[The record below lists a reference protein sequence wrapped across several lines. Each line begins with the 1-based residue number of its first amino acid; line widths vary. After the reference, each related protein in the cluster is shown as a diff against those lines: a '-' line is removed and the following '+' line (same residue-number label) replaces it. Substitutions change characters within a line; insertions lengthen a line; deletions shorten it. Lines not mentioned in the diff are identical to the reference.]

1 MHFGI
6 LAAGGTAVLL
16 VVALLLGVLAA
27 GTAGVR
33 IGRRLDVTR
42 SVQVH
47 ASAGRAW
54 EFVRHLPTLHER
66 HGKARD
72 LCHITEW
79 TLRHGDGEHAGSV
92 WRAHGAWDGS
102 DYWADLE
109 IVRVDPGRELAF
121 TLRRDSVGTHRAL
134 RKHLGTLLLE
144 EAGSGATKITWRLRA
159 ELRMPRL
166 LLARLRSRS
175 RLQARLFDQG
185 LRSLKVAID
194 NSERE
199 ATEAGRSADAA
210 PMAAT
215 APSPPARNPPPSSR
229 LPEI

>member
-1 MHFGI
+1 LHFGI

-16 VVALLLGVLAA
+16 AA
-27 GTAGVR
+27 GAAGFLFR
-33 IGRRLDVTR
+33 RRLDVTR

-47 ASAGRAW
+47 VPAGRVW
-54 EFVRHLPTLHER
+54 EFVRHLPALHER

-72 LCHITEW
+72 LCRITEW

-92 WRAHGAWDGS
+92 WRAHGAWDDS

-109 IVRVDPGRELAF
+109 IVKMDPGRQLAF
-121 TLRRDSVGTHRAL
+121 TLRRDSLGTHRAL

-144 EAGSGATKITWRLRA
+144 EAGSGMTKITWRLRA

-199 ATEAGRSADAA
+199 ATETGRTADAS
-210 PMAAT
+210 PTAAT
-215 APSPPARNPPPSSR
+215 APPPPARIPPSSTR
-229 LPEI
+229 PPEL

>member
-16 VVALLLGVLAA
+16 AVLLLGVLAA
-27 GTAGVR
+27 GTAGLLV
-33 IGRRLDVTR
+33 GRRLDLTR
-42 SVQVH
+42 TVLVH
-47 ASAGRAW
+47 SPRERVW
-54 EFVRHLPTLHER
+54 EFVRHLPALHER
-66 HGKARD
+66 HGKARG
-72 LCHITEW
+72 LCRITEW

-121 TLRRDSVGTHRAL
+121 TLRRDSLGTHRAL

-144 EAGSGATKITWRLRA
+144 ETGSGATKITWRLRA
-159 ELRMPRL
+159 EMRSPRL
-166 LLARLRSRS
+166 LLARLKSRS
-175 RLQARLFDQG
+175 RLLARLFDQG

-215 APSPPARNPPPSSR
+215 APPPPARNPPPAR
-229 LPEI
+229 RPPEL